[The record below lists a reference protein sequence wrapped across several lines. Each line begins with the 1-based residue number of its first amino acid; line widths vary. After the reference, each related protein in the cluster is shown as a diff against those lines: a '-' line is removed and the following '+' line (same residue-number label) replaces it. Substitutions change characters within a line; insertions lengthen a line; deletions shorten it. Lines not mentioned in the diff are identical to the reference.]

1 MQCVSY
7 LMKLPTEVCV
17 PVVSTP
23 PKFRLD
29 DPVKKITW
37 SAGKL
42 ALLENTASGFAALA
56 LIWSTVVVLG
66 GYGTSIETPD
76 FWFVTIIS
84 LIEGTRIIRRN
95 QELESRSHATSTKM
109 SLLILC
115 MQLVSAV
122 TCVVLCLYSLA
133 RQNYGVVDRTTKNRK
148 SALNIFYGLSLA
160 DELLC
165 LLELVWW
172 TISIKY
178 LIPTVNSY
186 YLFEL
191 DDSKKLNSFFCDMYS
206 RCVNES
212 VSEGLEMNF
221 LSYSVELLLSSRD
234 DKQLRGAELLSAL
247 ARNDLFR
254 VETVMA
260 IGVMR
265 EVLKKLIETMNWQHP
280 NHKGIRQAAAEIISN
295 ISLITWDHI
304 HMTSTTIAMCIES
317 IKSLLYDTESIK
329 NHSILWDSNDQ
340 HRDIYNFS
348 HFSVLGLKILKGFL
362 DHQPKIESNMTDL
375 LPKIIRL
382 TKLNPKVDGVQIQ
395 TVQLALELVKMFMQ
409 THSSRILKD
418 MNENALE
425 IRNLVDVLQYRE
437 ASTSGPQ
444 TLIVIIDT
452 SDQHGRA
459 QDPMTIS
466 SLQILAINALK
477 MFAEH
482 HIRINEADKGALSH
496 LFSVFLMGG
505 INNNGETTELV
516 NKAGETLH
524 LLSLKNEKNCQL
536 MMSVG
541 KDCPSLMTTL
551 ISLLDDPLREIVVA
565 KILRNLFEYTEA
577 DCVELRE
584 ISAVAAAKALEFLM
598 EKQDDHQEAA
608 IGLAAEI
615 FKFKAKSNFVFDL
628 EKPRGVTTLSLISK
642 LLEVPLG
649 RFSIDLPIAVINL
662 DRSAILSS
670 MSKEV
675 IDELKRE
682 LWNIQSDVFSFVA
695 AADEHFHDD

>member
-1 MQCVSY
+1 
-7 LMKLPTEVCV
+7 MKLPTEVCV

-133 RQNYGVVDRTTKNRK
+133 RQNYGVVDSSTKNRQ

-160 DELLC
+160 DELLY

-172 TISIKY
+172 KISIKY
-178 LIPTVNSY
+178 LIPAVNSG
-186 YLFEL
+186 YLFQL

-212 VSEGLEMNF
+212 VSEGSEMNF

-247 ARNDLFR
+247 ARNDIFR

-265 EVLKKLIETMNWQHP
+265 EVLKKLIDTMNWQHP

-304 HMTSTTIAMCIES
+304 HMTSTTTAMCIES

-329 NHSILWDSNDQ
+329 KHSTLYGDSNDQ

-444 TLIVIIDT
+444 TLVDIDT

-496 LFSVFLMGG
+496 LFSVFLMGA
-505 INNNGETTELV
+505 INNELV

-541 KDCPSLMTTL
+541 KDYLKRL

-615 FKFKAKSNFVFDL
+615 FKFKAKSNFVFGL

-682 LWNIQSDVFSFVA
+682 LRERNIQSDVFSFVA

>member
-1 MQCVSY
+1 
-7 LMKLPTEVCV
+7 
-17 PVVSTP
+17 
-23 PKFRLD
+23 
-29 DPVKKITW
+29 
-37 SAGKL
+37 
-42 ALLENTASGFAALA
+42 
-56 LIWSTVVVLG
+56 
-66 GYGTSIETPD
+66 
-76 FWFVTIIS
+76 
-84 LIEGTRIIRRN
+84 
-95 QELESRSHATSTKM
+95 
-109 SLLILC
+109 
-115 MQLVSAV
+115 
-122 TCVVLCLYSLA
+122 LCLYSLA

-178 LIPTVNSY
+178 LIPTVSSY
-186 YLFEL
+186 YGFEL

-212 VSEGLEMNF
+212 ASEGLEMNF

-247 ARNDLFR
+247 ARNDIFR

-265 EVLKKLIETMNWQHP
+265 EVLKKLIDTMNWQHP

-295 ISLITWDHI
+295 ISLITWGHI

-584 ISAVAAAKALEFLM
+584 ISAVAAAKALKFLM

-682 LWNIQSDVFSFVA
+682 LRNIQSDVFSFVA